1 MDGGGHRW
9 RWKPAIPARMDTN
22 GHPWTPLGDLR
33 IRRLGFESSRAV
45 LALRYRAIIDE
56 IADTYHPYLTM
67 AEAHKLAVQG
77 FAKDVKTLS

>member
-1 MDGGGHRW
+1 M
-9 RWKPAIPARMDTN
+9 
-22 GHPWTPLGDLR
+22 
-33 IRRLGFESSRAV
+33 